1 MGLLW
6 LCKRYQ
12 DVPCSYRSNTDK
24 HNGNDHRDVPGLLY
38 KQELPLGRYRIVSP
52 KFHSS
57 NPTLTLLS
65 ASQCY
70 CALSLASN
78 SDIGYSGCTS
88 TCAGNKSEICGG
100 SSRLSVFNNTAY
112 VPPSIPQVVGDYTYK
127 GCYTELPNGRAM
139 GTMGLTDTKGMTVE
153 KCVGVCAAKGQ
164 PLAALEYGSQCFC
177 GSSISSLSTTV
188 DDSQCQS
195 LLCPGSKLEYCSA
208 GSRLQMYSTQG

>member
-1 MGLLW
+1 MVVQTIPRRPVLLQEQHW
-6 LCKRYQ
+6 QTQREWPSRCAKITVQARTSHWP
-12 DVPCSYRSNTDK
+12 VSNSK
-24 HNGNDHRDVPGLLY
+24 F
-38 KQELPLGRYRIVSP
+38 S

-88 TCAGNKSEICGG
+88 ACAGNKSEICGG